1 MKAKKE
7 RMSILERLE
16 KGEISPDEAAEALQ
30 RDPEEILKNL
40 DSPMKILEAI
50 EEGTISAD
58 EAADELG
65 KGSTEFDGHAF
76 PPLPDMPEMPPLPD
90 FDAIRTGEKVFGGF
104 QINSKNRN
112 LDLGYIWTVLIMLGS
127 FFMVLSGLWMNSR
140 INSAGGMDIWFF
152 VAWLPFLIGLLL
164 VAIGWSTM
172 NNPFLK
178 VDIHSKKS
186 DERIKFQLGF
196 PLPKRF
202 FGWLVRTFGSRS
214 SQFSHLDF
222 DELLDKMERGIS
234 DEPILIHVDDEDD
247 NIDIQ
252 IG

>member
-58 EAADELG
+58 EAAKELG
-65 KGSTEFDGHAF
+65 KGSTEDEEYAF
-76 PPLPDMPEMPPLPD
+76 PPLPEMPEMPPQPLRD
-90 FDAIRTGEKVFGGF
+90 SNGLWEQEMGSF
-104 QINSKNRN
+104 QIHSANRN
-112 LDLGYIWTVLIMLGS
+112 LNLGFIWTAMIMLGS
-127 FFMVLSGLWMNSR
+127 LFMVLSGLWMNSR
-140 INSAGGMDIWFF
+140 INSPGGIDIWFF
-152 VAWLPFLIGLLL
+152 VAWLPFLIGLFL
-164 VAIGWSTM
+164 VAIGWSTL
-172 NNPFLK
+172 NSPFLK
-178 VDIHSKKS
+178 INIQSKRTN
-186 DERIKFQLGF
+186 EHVKFQLGF
-196 PLPKRF
+196 PMPKRF
-202 FGWLVRTFGSRS
+202 FAWLLRNFGGRS

-222 DELLDKMERGIS
+222 DEILDKMERGIS
-234 DEPILIHVDDEDD
+234 DEPILIHVDDEND